1 MASPLIHKV
10 STWLR
15 NWELWRV
22 LFPRRRHRPSVVRV
36 DRILVNADDLTDR
49 QIMLAILY
57 ETHGLR
63 NTMADL
69 TQAVAN
75 LQTAVQGVV
84 DRVGP
89 TVDELKAQVAAGVQA
104 LADFAAADET
114 EDAAYAQAI
123 ADLQAALQAQVDGAQ
138 AAADTIEGS
147 VATLNTV
154 AAEVPAPE

>member
-1 MASPLIHKV
+1 M
-10 STWLR
+10 
-15 NWELWRV
+15 
-22 LFPRRRHRPSVVRV
+22 
-36 DRILVNADDLTDR
+36 DRILVPVNDLTDR

-63 NTMADL
+63 SNMSDL
-69 TQAVAN
+69 TQAVAD
-75 LQTAVQGVV
+75 LQSAVQGVV

-89 TVDELKAQVAAGVQA
+89 TVDELKAQVAAGAQA

-123 ADLQAALQAQVDGAQ
+123 VDLQTALQAQVDGAQ
-138 AAADTIEGS
+138 SAADTIEGS

-154 AAEVPAPE
+154 AAEPPVDPPVE